1 MKKTPGRFRWSHLL
15 LVVSMV
21 ACDQIGIDLAPT
33 VDLETTTENQFVAL
47 VDQPLAIDIKKLP
60 NLSGATT
67 FHIEKKP
74 ELGEARFT
82 DKGLLLYTP
91 QSDFVAGDDELIIT
105 SDAKTVNGTVAT
117 IPLRISILTVDDKL
131 PCRVGAVSDSA
142 STNLNK
148 AVAIHIL
155 RNDLFCEGTAD
166 PSSIQIV
173 SLPKN
178 GTVKIT
184 GENVTYTPKEG
195 YLGRDTFIYQV
206 CNKGAADK
214 SCFVAAV
221 SVGVTNP
228 STVCQIDLLDNVVA
242 FKPLFVYD
250 SVRIPVLANDVL
262 CKSARTIPIT
272 ISQPPTFGTAYVTSG
287 NIVVYKTRVVPL
299 NDEFSYRRCDG
310 GNCLEAVVRILGRL
324 PIVNCTPKAINDSH
338 TLSLK
343 TVTEEIKKNGLAIP
357 ILANDSLCEI
367 LKVVAITDN
376 PSKASLDVQ
385 RDGKILYKLGTNPK
399 PSQFTFTYELIDL
412 TDKKTS
418 AEVKIILKE

>member
-1 MKKTPGRFRWSHLL
+1 MKKIPGRFRWSHLL

-21 ACDQIGIDLAPT
+21 ACDQIGIDLAPA
-33 VDLETTTENQFVAL
+33 VELETTTENQFVAL
-47 VDQPLAIDIKKLP
+47 VDQPLAIDIKKIP

-82 DKGLLLYTP
+82 DKGLLLYIP
-91 QSDFVAGDDELIIT
+91 QPDFVAGDDELVIT
-105 SDAKTVNGTVAT
+105 SDANTVTGTGTT
-117 IPLRISILTVDDKL
+117 IPLRISMLTVDDKL

-142 STNLNK
+142 STSLNK
-148 AVAIHIL
+148 SVAIPIL

-242 FKPLFVYD
+242 FKPIFVYD

-272 ISQPPTFGTAYVTSG
+272 IPLPPVYGTAYIASG
-287 NIVVYKTRVVPL
+287 NVVVYKAKMVAL
-299 NDEFSYRRCDG
+299 SDEFWYRRCDM
-310 GNCLEAVVRILGRL
+310 GNCIDAVVQIRGRI
-324 PIVNCTPKAINDSH
+324 PIPNCTAKAINDSR

-343 TVTEEIKKNGLAIP
+343 ATTDEIKQNGLIIP
-357 ILANDSLCEI
+357 VLANDNLCDI
-367 LKVVAITDN
+367 LKAVVIKDN
-376 PSKASLDVQ
+376 PSNASIEVL
-385 RDGKILYKLGTNPK
+385 RDGRILYKFDNRSK
-399 PSQFTFTYELIDL
+399 PSQFTFTYEV
-412 TDKKTS
+412 TDVKENKTS
-418 AEVKIILKE
+418 AEVKIILNE